1 MQAGGTFLR
10 DRNQCALVSHRLLV
24 IGAHPDDPD
33 IRAGGL
39 ACSCAAAGHD
49 VRFVSLTDGRGGHH
63 EQHGPE
69 LVDRRREEAAAAAA
83 AGGIEYRILENPDGR
98 LRPTL
103 ENRVEVIRLIREY
116 NPDVVLTHRPNDYHP
131 DHRYTSQ
138 LVRDA
143 AYMVTVPNV
152 CPDAPAL
159 DSNPVFAYLLDTFK
173 RPYPFSPD
181 IIVPIDEEMLERK
194 YDMLDCHES
203 QMYEW
208 LPYTEDKLAAV
219 PDDPDEHR
227 EWLTTDPISGL
238 EEMGNT
244 ADRFREQLIERY
256 GVKRGREIE
265 YAEAFEVSEYG
276 GDLTSELAGGLFAP

>member
-1 MQAGGTFLR
+1 MTR
-10 DRNQCALVSHRLLV
+10 RLLV

-39 ACSCAAAGHD
+39 ACTAAAAGHD
-49 VRFVSLTDGRGGHH
+49 VRFVSMTDGRGGHH
-63 EQHGPE
+63 EHHGE
-69 LVDRRREEAAAAAA
+69 TLVERRRGEAADAASVA
-83 AGGIEYRILENPDGR
+83 GIEYELFDIPDGR

-103 ENRVEVIRLIREY
+103 EHRDRVIGEIRTFE
-116 NPDVVLTHRPNDYHP
+116 PDLVLTHRTNDYHP

-152 CPDAPAL
+152 CPDVPAL
-159 DSNPVFAYLLDTFK
+159 EYNPVFAYLLDTFE
-173 RPYPFSPD
+173 RPYPFDPD
-181 IIVPIDEEMLERK
+181 ILVPISEEMVERK

-208 LPYTEDKLAAV
+208 LPYNKGDLESV
-219 PDDPDEHR
+219 PDDPKARR
-227 EWLTTDPISGL
+227 EWLATDPIPGL
-238 EEMGNT
+238 AEMRAT
-244 ADRFREQLIERY
+244 ADRFRDRLRERY
-256 GVKRGREIE
+256 GPRGDDIA

-276 GDLTSELAGGLFAP
+276 GDLTPDLFEELSSL